1 MEGVNSEDMTSIRPV
16 DVLDARI
23 LLALD
28 DDPHASILQIAK
40 ALGISR
46 NTVHAR
52 LQRLDRD
59 EVLVGF
65 SHRITPT
72 SLGYPLVAFVALAL
86 SQRDGPDAAAEL
98 YGIPEVME
106 VHFTT
111 GDADLLTRVVAKD
124 TLDLHR
130 ITNRILE
137 IDGIQRTN
145 TMISVNPAMPY
156 RTRPLLER
164 LANAGS

>member
-1 MEGVNSEDMTSIRPV
+1 MNAINMPSDRRL
-16 DVLDARI
+16 DVLDAQI

-28 DDPHASILQIAK
+28 DDPGASILQISK

-59 EVLVGF
+59 DVLQGF
-65 SHRITPT
+65 SHRVTPA
-72 SLGYPLVAFVALAL
+72 SLGYPLLAFVALAL

-98 YGIPEVME
+98 YSIPEVME

-130 ITNRILE
+130 ITNQILE

-145 TMISVNPAMPY
+145 TMISVNPAMPF
-156 RTRPLLER
+156 RTRQLLER
-164 LANAGS
+164 LAGRSA

>member
-1 MEGVNSEDMTSIRPV
+1 MSAVNSENMPSVRQL

-28 DDPHASILQIAK
+28 DDPNSSILQVAQK
-40 ALGISR
+40 LGISR

-52 LQRLDRD
+52 MQRLERD
-59 EVLVGF
+59 QVLEGF
-65 SHRITPT
+65 SYRVTPT

-86 SQRDGPDAAAEL
+86 SQRDGPEAAEEL
-98 YGIPEVME
+98 YAIPEVME

-145 TMISVNPAMPY
+145 SMISVNPVMPY
-156 RTRPLLER
+156 RSRPLLER
-164 LANAGS
+164 LAEGG

>member
-1 MEGVNSEDMTSIRPV
+1 MNSENMPSVRQL

-28 DDPHASILQIAK
+28 DDPNSSILQVAQK
-40 ALGISR
+40 LGISR

-52 LQRLDRD
+52 MQRLERD
-59 EVLVGF
+59 QVLEGF
-65 SHRITPT
+65 SYRVTPT

-86 SQRDGPDAAAEL
+86 SQRDGPEAAEEL
-98 YGIPEVME
+98 YAIPEVME

-145 TMISVNPAMPY
+145 TMISVNPVMPY
-156 RTRPLLER
+156 RSRPLLER
-164 LANAGS
+164 LAEGG